1 MFSRLNAAFENFR
14 ISSIA
19 FASRA
24 SIENCLFRKIC
35 GLKLAFEHCGVLESC
50 PQRADSRM
58 GLKLVGEAGCCGQ
71 LSLPSHVGLMNR
83 RTQAKSLH

>member
-1 MFSRLNAAFENFR
+1 MPLWTKEEGRSDLSLELTLV
-14 ISSIA
+14 
-19 FASRA
+19 
-24 SIENCLFRKIC
+24 EKGLFRKIC

-83 RTQAKSLH
+83 RTQAKSLR